1 MERQSTSGNE
11 MQCTDSCLSSQAVY
25 LQKLA
30 LCNISYEIG
39 KKCDDHEHILVQV
52 AAFNHLFASE
62 SVVPTTLHSIGNMPF
77 TLARYLQNQI
87 NVESV
92 LNDISPVEY
101 AKQTESMH
109 VALSVCFA
117 KALKLGND
125 SESGKV
131 RLTTKTEVLSEDV
144 DASAD
149 YFIMLHDNPNL
160 QTWLKNLHERA
171 QKDEAIIKKFISTQ
185 MESHAN
191 SSFQIKALGYIM
203 ISSGCS
209 STLPADFVAVIM
221 GESLLG
227 DKILKLFA
235 AETKAREL
243 YDQNCK
249 KQTASSAKHPEGMSV
264 TSVLVPEVGSV
275 DDGRPVNIALD
286 LSNLPNFG

>member
-1 MERQSTSGNE
+1 MR
-11 MQCTDSCLSSQAVY
+11 CTDSCLSSQAVY

-39 KKCDDHEHILVQV
+39 KKCGDHEHILVHV
-52 AAFNHLFASE
+52 AVFNNLFASK
-62 SVVPTTLHSIGNMPF
+62 SVVHTTSHSIGNMPF

-92 LNDISPVEY
+92 LKDISPVEY
-101 AKQTESMH
+101 AMQTESMH

-144 DASAD
+144 DASAN
-149 YFIMLHDNPNL
+149 YFIMLDDDPNL
-160 QTWLKNLHERA
+160 QTWVKNLHERA

-209 STLPADFVAVIM
+209 STLPADIVAVIR

-227 DKILKLFA
+227 DKILELFA

-243 YDQNCK
+243 YDQNLK
-249 KQTASSAKHPEGMSV
+249 NNTASYGKQPFINM
-264 TSVLVPEVGSV
+264 LVPDDTSLIPIGVPV
-275 DDGRPVNIALD
+275 DDGRPVNIALPD
-286 LSNLPNFG
+286 LG

>member
-1 MERQSTSGNE
+1 

-25 LQKLA
+25 LQKLT

-52 AAFNHLFASE
+52 AGFTSLFASK
-62 SVVPTTLHSIGNMPF
+62 SVGHTTPHSIGNMPY

-92 LNDISPVEY
+92 LKDISAVEHKY
-101 AKQTESMH
+101 ETEFMY

-117 KALKLGND
+117 NALKLGGD
-125 SESGKV
+125 SQTGKA
-131 RLTTKTEVLSEDV
+131 RLTTKTGVLSEDV

-149 YFIMLHDNPNL
+149 YFIMLHDYPNL

-185 MESHAN
+185 IQSHAN
-191 SSFQIKALGYIM
+191 SLFQIKALGYIM

-221 GESLLG
+221 GESLLR
-227 DKILKLFA
+227 DKILNFFA
-235 AETKAREL
+235 AETQAREL
-243 YDQNCK
+243 YDQNLK
-249 KQTASSAKHPEGMSV
+249 NNTASYGKHPFINM
-264 TSVLVPEVGSV
+264 LVPDYTSLIPIGMPV
-275 DDGRPVNIALD
+275 DDGRPVNIALPD
-286 LSNLPNFG
+286 FG

>member
-1 MERQSTSGNE
+1 

-39 KKCDDHEHILVQV
+39 KKCDDREHILVQV
-52 AAFNHLFASE
+52 AGFTSLFASK
-62 SVVPTTLHSIGNMPF
+62 SVGHTTPHSIGNMPF

-92 LNDISPVEY
+92 LKDISPVEY
-101 AKQTESMH
+101 AMQTESMH

-144 DASAD
+144 DASAN
-149 YFIMLHDNPNL
+149 YFIMLDDDPNL
-160 QTWLKNLHERA
+160 QTWVKNLHERA

-209 STLPADFVAVIM
+209 STLPADIVAVIR
-221 GESLLG
+221 GESLLA
-227 DKILKLFA
+227 DKILELFA

-243 YDQNCK
+243 YDQNLK
-249 KQTASSAKHPEGMSV
+249 NNTASYGKHPFINM
-264 TSVLVPEVGSV
+264 LVPDDTSLIPIGVPV
-275 DDGRPVNIALD
+275 DDGRPVNIALPD
-286 LSNLPNFG
+286 FG